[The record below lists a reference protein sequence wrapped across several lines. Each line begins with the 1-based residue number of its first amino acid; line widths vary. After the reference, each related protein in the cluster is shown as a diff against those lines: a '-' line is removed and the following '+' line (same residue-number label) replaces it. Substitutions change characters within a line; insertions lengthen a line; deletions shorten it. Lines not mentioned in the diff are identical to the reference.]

1 MPSRL
6 NQDLSCPSRKPLPII
21 LSVCTCET
29 GALPPSLIRV
39 ACVRRQRTLKADE
52 KFVKDAYVD
61 LGVRSGDVLREL
73 YEVKSSCERQ
83 SLYTAIGQVV
93 VHDDSPSG
101 ICKRFLVLPDD
112 EKIPGDVTRALTR
125 SGISLVRFALQGD
138 RVRVLK
144 PA

>member
-1 MPSRL
+1 M
-6 NQDLSCPSRKPLPII
+6 
-21 LSVCTCET
+21 
-29 GALPPSLIRV
+29 AL
-39 ACVRRQRTLKADE
+39 
-52 KFVKDAYVD
+52 
-61 LGVRSGDVLREL
+61 
-73 YEVKSSCERQ
+73 ERQ

-101 ICKRFLVLPDD
+101 SCKRFLVLPDD